1 VLPRVPHDPH
11 LAIVD
16 SFPLP
21 VCQFARAYR
30 CHRFKGEAAYGQD
43 ELVRQTFYG
52 FRLHVRLCWPGVI
65 TRFGLA
71 PANISELGMVPDLA
85 EQTTGFLVG
94 DRNYWKPSLTAELR
108 QVGIALLAPCRWASR
123 DPAPKRSA
131 HLSRI
136 RYRMWS
142 TSGLGTPGLS
152 GTGCCGKC

>member
-1 VLPRVPHDPH
+1 
-11 LAIVD
+11 VD

-52 FRLHVRLCWPGVI
+52 FRLHVRLCWPGII

-94 DRNYWKPSLTAELR
+94 DRN
-108 QVGIALLAPCRWASR
+108 
-123 DPAPKRSA
+123 
-131 HLSRI
+131 
-136 RYRMWS
+136 
-142 TSGLGTPGLS
+142 
-152 GTGCCGKC
+152 